1 MENLGLNPSFW
12 HGKRVLVTGHTGFKG
27 GWLTIWLQRL
37 GAEVA
42 GYALPASTNPSL
54 FEVADVAS
62 DMHSIAGDIRDLDK
76 IKHAVADFR
85 PDIVIHM
92 AAQALVRF
100 SYKDP
105 VDTYSTNVMGT
116 VNVLEACRAT
126 ESVRAI
132 VNVTSDKCYENRE
145 REEGYREDEPMGGYD
160 PYSNSKGCAELVTSA
175 YRQSFFGGDS
185 GTLLGSARAGNVI
198 GGGDWAEDRLIPDM
212 IRAFADGEAATI
224 RNPGAI
230 RPWQHVLEPLHGY
243 LRLAE
248 RLGNDGEAF
257 AEGWNFGPEDS
268 DAQPVAWVAD
278 KMCKFWGD
286 GATWNDG
293 SSPDQPHEAKLLR
306 LNFDKARERLGWRP
320 RLQLAEALRWTVD
333 WYKCFED
340 GGNVRALTEQQIADF
355 ETGTGLSA

>member
-1 MENLGLNPSFW
+1 MEDLGLSSSFW

-27 GWLTIWLQRL
+27 GWLSIWLQHL

-42 GYALPASTNPSL
+42 GYALPPTTDPSL
-54 FEVADVAS
+54 FDVANVAS
-62 DMHSIAGDIRDLDK
+62 GMHAIEGDVRDLDK
-76 IKHAVADFR
+76 IKHTFADFR

-92 AAQALVRF
+92 AAQALVRY

-126 ESVRAI
+126 DSVRAI

-145 REEGYREDEPMGGYD
+145 REEGYKEDEPMGGYD

-175 YRQSFFGGDS
+175 YRQSYFGGDS
-185 GTLLGSARAGNVI
+185 GTFLGSARAGNVI
-198 GGGDWAEDRLIPDM
+198 GGGDWAEDRLIPDL
-212 IRAFADGEAATI
+212 IRAFAGGDAATI
-224 RNPGAI
+224 RNPGAV

-248 RLGNDGEAF
+248 RLSVDGDAF

-278 KMCKFWGD
+278 KMCEYWGD
-286 GATWNDG
+286 NAAWSDV
-293 SSPDQPHEAKLLR
+293 SSPDQPHEANLLR
-306 LNFDKARERLGWRP
+306 LNFDKARERLAWEP
-320 RLQLAEALRWTVD
+320 RLQLAQALRWTIE
-333 WYKCFED
+333 WYKCFNE
-340 GGNVRALTEQQIADF
+340 GGNVRALTEQQISDF
-355 ETGTGLSA
+355 ETGAGINS